1 MGPVILVIVVSC
13 VILTHFVAYGWGRGE
28 LCNVDTF
35 CCLWVG
41 SWWVVQYWHI
51 LLPVGGVLVSCAI
64 LTHFVACRWSRCE
77 LCNIDIFC
85 CLWVESWWVVQYW
98 HILLPMDRVVVS
110 CAILTDFVACGWGR
124 GELCNIDTFCCL
136 WVEGGFRERKMLYRW
151 RGSKRSSLITLW
163 TVFLARHRMEVERT
177 QDTQKTVLNN
187 FWTFYVRSIYLICL
201 GGYQV
206 IGRIFGDQY

>member
-1 MGPVILVIVVSC
+1 MLFLPFWVRAFRVSLIDIDTWKFQLLAVVATK
-13 VILTHFVAYGWGRGE
+13 IYLE
-28 LCNVDTF
+28 LCGSRNIGHRGKLRNIDTF
-35 CCLWVG
+35 CCVWVG

-64 LTHFVACRWSRCE
+64 LTHFVACGWSRCE

-85 CLWVESWWVVQYW
+85 CLWAESWWVVQYW

-110 CAILTDFVACGWGR
+110 CAILTHFVACGWGR

-151 RGSKRSSLITLW
+151 RGSKRSSLMTLW

-177 QDTQKTVLNN
+177 QDTQ
-187 FWTFYVRSIYLICL
+187 
-201 GGYQV
+201 
-206 IGRIFGDQY
+206 